1 MTPRKKLNATTKAAL
16 LRVIAQLSPLH
27 QGKPPRELVARRAGY
42 GSATTPAF
50 KMALKRAAKRGH
62 VDIVA
67 DKTTVELT
75 ESGREEA
82 GDASENLATNEETHD
97 KIKSDLSPKMNEVFE
112 LIKDGEPHLRSV
124 IATTLGYMNEKEAA
138 FKMLL
143 NRIRKKGY
151 LDFIDKQSIQLS
163 DICFPTGRPVTGYG
177 SN

>member
-1 MTPRKKLNATTKAAL
+1 MAPRKKLKATSKTAL
-16 LRVIAQLSPLH
+16 LAVIAQLAPLY

-42 GSATTPAF
+42 GTATSPAF

-62 VDIVA
+62 MDIVT

-82 GDASENLATNEETHD
+82 GDASLHLASNEETHE
-97 KIKSDLSPKMNEVFE
+97 KIKLDLSAKMNEVFE
-112 LIKDGEPHLRSV
+112 LVKDGQPRLRSA
-124 IATTLGYMNEKEAA
+124 IAATLGYKSEKEAG

-143 NRIRKKGY
+143 NRIRNKGY

-163 DICFPTGRPVTGYG
+163 DICFPTGRPAAVFT
-177 SN
+177 